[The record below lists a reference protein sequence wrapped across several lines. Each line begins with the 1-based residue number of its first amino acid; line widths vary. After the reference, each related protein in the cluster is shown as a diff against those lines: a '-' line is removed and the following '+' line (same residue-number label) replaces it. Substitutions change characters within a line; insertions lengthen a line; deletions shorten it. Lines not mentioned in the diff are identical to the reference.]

1 MKLIRSDM
9 RSFRSHLFSFGL
21 LLCLVGALSTP
32 AEAQTVADS
41 AATDSTGHVEPYV
54 TDLSLVRHVLAFP
67 STVFHHLTRPLGEA
81 VIWAEEKGYLGP
93 EEDLFWFEDHTI
105 GVFPAF
111 RIGGGLT
118 SAVGATVVH
127 ERLFG
132 QSHEGELRFLY
143 RNADNFSSGLSF
155 SNPDMFGTA
164 SFFDV
169 DLSYQADSDEK
180 LFLDSEDPEESQTSF
195 RENRADARVEV
206 GLEPRRGPGWSGIV
220 AYHGVNVGAGQG
232 EGAGQFPETLP
243 GVGTTHL
250 LSAGGSVLFDL
261 TKGPR
266 PREIAGSRIF
276 FRYTFNGSLNEAL
289 RYHRFRGE
297 WQQFLPLPFPYPY
310 RRLAFRTRLE
320 KLVPIADMAIPFYEL
335 STLGNASALRG
346 FERNQFRGEG
356 TLLFTLEY
364 RYPIWDTWDALL
376 FVDTGQAF
384 EDFSDITASDFRW
397 AYGVG
402 FRFNT
407 STGLGV
413 RLDVGFSQQNVRFFS
428 SGGTNFTVTTR
439 GQEQ

>member
-9 RSFRSHLFSFGL
+9 RSMRLRLSSFGL
-21 LLCLVGALSTP
+21 LLCLVGVLGTP
-32 AEAQTVADS
+32 AEAQTAADS
-41 AATDSTGHVEPYV
+41 AASDSTESVEPYE
-54 TDLSLVRHVLAFP
+54 TDLSLVRHILAFP

-81 VIWAEEKGYLGP
+81 VIWAEEKGYLGRQ
-93 EEDLFWFEDHTI
+93 EEFFWFEDRTI

-118 SAVGATVVH
+118 RAVGATVVH
-127 ERLFG
+127 GRLFG
-132 QSHEGELRFLY
+132 QNHEGELRFLY
-143 RNADNFSSGLSF
+143 RNTDNFSSGASF
-155 SNPDMFGTA
+155 SNPDMFGPA

-169 DLSYQADSDEK
+169 DLGYRADSDEK
-180 LFLDSEDPEESQTSF
+180 LFLDGGEAEESQASF
-195 RENRADARVEV
+195 RENRVDARAEV
-206 GLEPRRGPGWSGIV
+206 GLEPRRGPGWSGIL

-232 EGAGQFPETLP
+232 AGRFPETLP

-250 LSAGGSVLFDL
+250 LSARGSVLFDL
-261 TKGPR
+261 TEGPR
-266 PREIAGSRIF
+266 PRETAGSRLF
-276 FRYTFNGSLNEAL
+276 FRYSFSGSLNKAL

-310 RRLAFRTRLE
+310 RRLAFRTRVE
-320 KLVPIADMAIPFYEL
+320 KLVPTADMEIPFYEL

-346 FERNQFRGEG
+346 FERNQFRDEG

-384 EDFSDITASDFRW
+384 ENFSDITASDFRW
-397 AYGVG
+397 AYGFG

-413 RLDVGFSQQNVRFFS
+413 RLDVGFSQQNMRFFS
-428 SGGTNFTVTTR
+428 SGGPNFTVTTR
-439 GQEQ
+439 GQE